1 VAADQTAVAGRKAGL
16 RWAAQG
22 HQQFQPEVG
31 GSLSAYAAPCVSG
44 EIKRHFRDK
53 RWQIHVRRL
62 LQDLLLEIRAV
73 SGKLAQERG
82 RAPADHELAALLG
95 VTEDGIR
102 EARQAA
108 WTFSAASLDAP
119 LSDQEDA
126 AQLADVLGRTTGRST
141 WRASAP
147 ISVACH
153 ATSWP
158 ANPAGTRRAGSDAP
172 EPGNLAAEPQMT
184 L

>member
-1 VAADQTAVAGRKAGL
+1 VVVVRKTAAAGRKAGL
-16 RWAAQG
+16 RWTQG
-22 HQQFQPEVG
+22 HQQFQPQVG
-31 GSLSAYAAPCVSG
+31 DSLSVYAAPCVSG

-82 RAPADHELAALLG
+82 RALADHELAALLESPRTAS
-95 VTEDGIR
+95 VR
-102 EARQAA
+102 PA

-126 AQLADVLGRTTGRST
+126 AQLADVFGEDDRGVEH
-141 WRASAP
+141 AIDMEPSAP
-147 ISVACH
+147 NS
-153 ATSWP
+153 ATCPNAS
-158 ANPAGTRRAGSDAP
+158 NVS
-172 EPGNLAAEPQMT
+172 
-184 L
+184 